1 MDRKEASWRGFAPR
15 TSVAYKLW
23 GAGDE
28 MRRVLRWL
36 RDSFISGLLVLLPL
50 GLTAYVLWLLYR
62 LLRGALGP
70 NTPFAQFL
78 TRTFGRYIPGT
89 EVVIT
94 VLVVVVIGVAA
105 RNWLGR
111 RLLAYLEKLVLSLP
125 GVRKLYW
132 ASRELSRALLGRN
145 LIKGGRGR
153 LVLMEYPSEGYYVMG
168 VLTNE
173 DVRSFGEV
181 FEEPCVSVYVPTAPN
196 PLSGW
201 VFFVPK
207 ERVIPV
213 DMTVD
218 EGLTL
223 VLSGGVVAPEGT
235 SPHHMWRAQE
245 EPDADQTG

>member
-1 MDRKEASWRGFAPR
+1 MVMGKMF
-15 TSVAYKLW
+15 
-23 GAGDE
+23 
-28 MRRVLRWL
+28 RWL
-36 RDSFISGLLVLLPL
+36 RDSFVSGLLVVLPL
-50 GLTAYVLWLLYR
+50 GLTLYVLWLFYK
-62 LLRGALGP
+62 LLQGLLGP
-70 NTPFAQFL
+70 NTPFAQLL

-94 VLVVVVIGVAA
+94 LLVVIVIGAAA

-111 RLLAYLEKLVLSLP
+111 RLLAAFEKLVLSLP
-125 GVRKLYW
+125 GVRKIYW
-132 ASRELSRALLGRN
+132 ATRQLSRALLKRD
-145 LIKGGRGR
+145 LTQGGLRR
-153 LVLMEYPSEGYYVMG
+153 LVLMEYPRVGYYVVG

-173 DVRSFGEV
+173 EVARFGDV

-207 ERVIPV
+207 ERVIPL

-223 VLSGGVVAPEGT
+223 VLSGGVVVPDKFRDSMGHKA
-235 SPHHMWRAQE
+235 E
-245 EPDADQTG
+245 EKRNADQTG

>member
-1 MDRKEASWRGFAPR
+1 
-15 TSVAYKLW
+15 
-23 GAGDE
+23 
-28 MRRVLRWL
+28 MRRAVRWL
-36 RDSFISGLLVLLPL
+36 RDSFISGLLVVLPL
-50 GLTAYVLWLLYR
+50 GLTLYVLWLLYR

-70 NTPFAQFL
+70 NTPFAQLL

-111 RLLAYLEKLVLSLP
+111 TLLASLEKLVLSLP
-125 GVRKLYW
+125 VVRRLYW
-132 ASRELSRALLGRN
+132 ASRQLSRALLRRD
-145 LIKGGRGR
+145 LTQGGPGR
-153 LVLMEYPSEGYYVMG
+153 LVLMEYPREGYYVMG
-168 VLTNE
+168 VLTND
-173 DVRSFGEV
+173 DVGSFGEV
-181 FEEPCVSVYVPTAPN
+181 FEEPCVSVYIPTAPN

-223 VLSGGVVAPEGT
+223 VLSGGVVAPEGR
-235 SPHHMWRAQE
+235 SPHHKGGAQE
-245 EPDADQTG
+245 EPSADQTG

>member
-1 MDRKEASWRGFAPR
+1 
-15 TSVAYKLW
+15 
-23 GAGDE
+23 
-28 MRRVLRWL
+28 MRRAVRWL
-36 RDSFISGLLVLLPL
+36 RDSFISGLLVVLPL
-50 GLTAYVLWLLYR
+50 GLTLYVLWLLYR

-70 NTPFAQFL
+70 NTPFAQLL

-94 VLVVVVIGVAA
+94 VLVVVVIGAAA

-111 RLLAYLEKLVLSLP
+111 TLLASLEKLVLSLP
-125 GVRKLYW
+125 VVRRLYW
-132 ASRELSRALLGRN
+132 ASRQLSHALLRRD
-145 LIKGGRGR
+145 LTQGGRGR
-153 LVLMEYPSEGYYVMG
+153 LVLMEYPREGYYVMG
-168 VLTNE
+168 VLTND
-173 DVRSFGEV
+173 DVGSFGEV
-181 FEEPCVSVYVPTAPN
+181 FQEPCVSVYIPTAPN

-235 SPHHMWRAQE
+235 SHHHKGRAQE
-245 EPDADQTG
+245 EPNADQTG